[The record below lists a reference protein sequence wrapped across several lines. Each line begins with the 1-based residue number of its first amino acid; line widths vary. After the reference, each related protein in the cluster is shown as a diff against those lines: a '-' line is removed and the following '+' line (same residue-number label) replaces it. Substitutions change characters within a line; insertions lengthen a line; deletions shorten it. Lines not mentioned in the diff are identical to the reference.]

1 MQKKQKSFTF
11 ILFFAHL
18 FVPLRLS
25 SRRYFRSKKQK
36 SFTFILFFA
45 HLFVP
50 LRLSSRRYFRSK
62 KQKSFTFILFFAHLF
77 VPLQRFSPDG
87 GIGRRAGLKHQ
98 WGNPCRFDPG
108 SGYELTSEK
117 CCNFQGYS
125 TYFFPNS

>member
-1 MQKKQKSFTF
+1 MNCCTFEMLISKVLAFENKNKS
-11 ILFFAHL
+11 I
-18 FVPLRLS
+18 
-25 SRRYFRSKKQK
+25 
-36 SFTFILFFA
+36 
-45 HLFVP
+45 
-50 LRLSSRRYFRSK
+50 
-62 KQKSFTFILFFAHLF
+62 FILFFAHLF